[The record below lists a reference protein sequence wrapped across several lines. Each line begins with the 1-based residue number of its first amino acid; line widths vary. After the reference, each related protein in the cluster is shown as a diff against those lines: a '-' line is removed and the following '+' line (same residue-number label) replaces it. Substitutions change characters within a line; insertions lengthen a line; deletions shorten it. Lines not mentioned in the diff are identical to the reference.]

1 MIENLPIFQTQIMA
15 NLHLRVKQH
24 NYHIEIKYISVQFLL
39 SNVLHH
45 PQDYS

>member
-24 NYHIEIKYISVQFLL
+24 NYHIEIKYISVKAI
-39 SNVLHH
+39 HKI
-45 PQDYS
+45 YKIA